1 MYFHRRSGILGSFSR
16 LSFYKEEETLSPKG
30 GGFQDSFDDLLK
42 EAASM
47 SDADLERAM
56 AGASAARRKTTSMES
71 LEPGTRVR
79 GVVVEVR
86 AGEVLLELD
95 GKTLGVLE
103 ESEFPGEELP
113 AVGSEVEAQFEHY
126 DRVKD
131 LAVLSIRGVRRE
143 VFWDD
148 LRGGT
153 VLEGTVVATNKGG
166 LTIDVKGVRAF
177 LPISQIELTRVEDL
191 SPYVGRKLRCE
202 VTSFDRGNQNIILSR
217 RPILERE
224 AEASRERVLATLTEG
239 QVLRGTV
246 VRITDHG
253 AFVDIGGIDGLLPA
267 KGRGQMKKGGGEY
280 PPEGQ
285 GLQVRVVRVD
295 RERGR
300 VLLEKAALEA
310 ETWGRATQDYKVGE
324 EVTGWVSRR
333 TPDGLSLSIE
343 EGVEGLIPQDYLLS
357 LAEAPRPGAILKA
370 VITAID
376 AGSRRIT
383 LRPIP
388 PTPIP
393 ETKRKSP

>member
-1 MYFHRRSGILGSFSR
+1 
-16 LSFYKEEETLSPKG
+16 
-30 GGFQDSFDDLLK
+30 
-42 EAASM
+42 
-47 SDADLERAM
+47 
-56 AGASAARRKTTSMES
+56 
-71 LEPGTRVR
+71 
-79 GVVVEVR
+79 
-86 AGEVLLELD
+86 
-95 GKTLGVLE
+95 
-103 ESEFPGEELP
+103 
-113 AVGSEVEAQFEHY
+113 
-126 DRVKD
+126 
-131 LAVLSIRGVRRE
+131 
-143 VFWDD
+143 
-148 LRGGT
+148 
-153 VLEGTVVATNKGG
+153 
-166 LTIDVKGVRAF
+166 
-177 LPISQIELTRVEDL
+177 
-191 SPYVGRKLRCE
+191 
-202 VTSFDRGNQNIILSR
+202 
-217 RPILERE
+217 
-224 AEASRERVLATLTEG
+224 
-239 QVLRGTV
+239 
-246 VRITDHG
+246 
-253 AFVDIGGIDGLLPA
+253 
-267 KGRGQMKKGGGEY
+267 MKKGGGEY